1 MKTKGLK
8 VLTAAAVLSLG
19 LMTMEA
25 LAAEGWAMSGNT
37 WVYMDQYGNR
47 VTNEWRK
54 GADNLWRYLNGNGE
68 MAVSCWADED
78 YFVDSNGIMVANKWV
93 KTRSYYGGDEDVWF
107 YFGNSGKVVKDG
119 WKKIDGRNYLFDSEG
134 VMQTGWTEDNLYYL
148 GSDGAM
154 KTGWRYLEPP
164 YDEDED
170 DYTYGPESD
179 DGQYWY
185 YFAPSGKKYCTST
198 GDEEG
203 EYRVSRIDG
212 KYYCF
217 DSTGKMQT
225 GWVYMDGDPD
235 SASSNTIENWRYFAE
250 PEIKNA
256 KVGAAISG
264 WLSLEPPE
272 RLLDNV
278 DESVE
283 WYYFNKDG
291 EPKTGPEF
299 GEASTDDF
307 VRIDGKNYLF
317 DKRGNPVKGLHKVE
331 IGDTGEYTSYY
342 FDEDSRTVVKGKRTI
357 EEGDGTR
364 STFYFNEGSYAGR
377 GFTGVRSNYLY
388 YMGKLQKAD
397 SDSRYM
403 LVSLPS
409 GGQYKT
415 YVVNTSGRISKN
427 TTVKDRDGNRYKVNS
442 SGILTEINGEAAGNG
457 LLGDPVEPVY
467 EEFD

>member
-1 MKTKGLK
+1 
-8 VLTAAAVLSLG
+8 
-19 LMTMEA
+19 
-25 LAAEGWAMSGNT
+25 
-37 WVYMDQYGNR
+37 
-47 VTNEWRK
+47 
-54 GADNLWRYLNGNGE
+54 
-68 MAVSCWADED
+68 
-78 YFVDSNGIMVANKWV
+78 
-93 KTRSYYGGDEDVWF
+93 
-107 YFGNSGKVVKDG
+107 
-119 WKKIDGRNYLFDSEG
+119 
-134 VMQTGWTEDNLYYL
+134 
-148 GSDGAM
+148 
-154 KTGWRYLEPP
+154 
-164 YDEDED
+164 
-170 DYTYGPESD
+170 
-179 DGQYWY
+179 
-185 YFAPSGKKYCTST
+185 
-198 GDEEG
+198 
-203 EYRVSRIDG
+203 
-212 KYYCF
+212 
-217 DSTGKMQT
+217 MQT

-235 SASSNTIENWRYFAE
+235 SASSNTIEHWRYFAE

-256 KVGAAISG
+256 KVGAAITG

-457 LLGDPVEPVY
+457 LLGDPMEPVY